1 MDLNASHSKF
11 SFFLLASRLNRLSPP
26 EVIEIQSSDVDVSN
40 ASQRSTNESLK
51 YTASK
56 FASMN
61 GNNHAQ
67 QRVQLQQLFKGCC
80 GETNVQMPRYKSY
93 FIRKKSNE
101 MDRQ

>member
-11 SFFLLASRLNRLSPP
+11 SFFLLASRLNRLSLP

-40 ASQRSTNESLK
+40 ASQRSTNDSLK

-56 FASMN
+56 FVSMN
-61 GNNHAQ
+61 GNNRAQ
-67 QRVQLQQLFKGCC
+67 QLQQLFKGCC
-80 GETNVQMPRYKSY
+80 GETNVQMPCYKSY